1 MSSLIRLVPVTDHV
15 YVATSRRYVTNST
28 VILDGHGG
36 ALVIDPSWDADE
48 LAAIPQDLR
57 ELGVTCVAGLSTH
70 MHYDHVLWHPDLGE
84 VPRWASAGTVDAIV
98 NRRAELL
105 APLVGDIPEDLI
117 ELAGHLVPIDGPT
130 LNWRGPTA
138 VIHQHDAHAQHH
150 IAVEIAE
157 LGVLVSGDMLSD
169 LELPMPDW
177 TDDNLETYRAGL
189 MVLSDVARR
198 AERVIPG
205 HGSVGTDVGG
215 RYEADLAY
223 LDELDETG
231 ASADPRVDLELNNE
245 LHELNVRRSLFASAV

>member
-98 NRRAELL
+98 SRRAELL

-223 LDELDETG
+223 LDELDQTG
-231 ASADPRVDLELNNE
+231 ASTDPRVDLELNNE

>member
-98 NRRAELL
+98 SRRAELL

-223 LDELDETG
+223 LDELDQTG
-231 ASADPRVDLELNNE
+231 ASTDPRVDLELNDE

>member
-36 ALVIDPSWDADE
+36 ALVIDPAWDADE

-98 NRRAELL
+98 SRRAELL

-117 ELAGHLVPIDGPT
+117 ELAGHLVPIEGPT

-177 TDDNLETYRAGL
+177 TDENLETYRAGL

-223 LDELDETG
+223 LDELDQTG
-231 ASADPRVDLELNNE
+231 ASTDPRVDLELNNE

>member
-98 NRRAELL
+98 DRRAELL

-223 LDELDETG
+223 LDELDQTG
-231 ASADPRVDLELNNE
+231 ASNDPRVDLELNNE

>member
-1 MSSLIRLVPVTDHV
+1 MSSLIRLMPVTDHV

-48 LAAIPQDLR
+48 LAAIPADLR
-57 ELGVTCVAGLSTH
+57 ALGVTCVAGLATH

-105 APLVGDIPEDLI
+105 EPLIGDISEDLI
-117 ELAGHLVPIDGPT
+117 NLAGHLVPIDGPT
-130 LNWRGPTA
+130 LDWRGPTA
-138 VIHQHDAHAQHH
+138 VIHQHDAHAEHH
-150 IAVEIAE
+150 IAVEIPD

-177 TDDNLETYRAGL
+177 TDANLETYRTGL
-189 MVLSDVARR
+189 LLLSDVARR

-205 HGSVGTDVGG
+205 HGSVGVDVRE

-223 LDELDETG
+223 LNDVDQTG

>member
-1 MSSLIRLVPVTDHV
+1 MSSLIRLMPVTDHV

-48 LAAIPQDLR
+48 LAAIPADLR
-57 ELGVTCVAGLSTH
+57 ALGVTCVAGLATH

-84 VPRWASAGTVDAIV
+84 VPRWASAGTVEVIV

-105 APLVGDIPEDLI
+105 EPLIGDISEDLI
-117 ELAGHLVPIDGPT
+117 NLAGHLVPIDGPT
-130 LNWRGPTA
+130 LDWRGPTA
-138 VIHQHDAHAQHH
+138 VIHQHDAHAEHH
-150 IAVEIAE
+150 IAVEIPE
-157 LGVLVSGDMLSD
+157 LAVLVSGDMLSD

-177 TDDNLETYRAGL
+177 TDANLETYRAGL
-189 MVLSDVARR
+189 LLLSDVARR

-205 HGSVGTDVGG
+205 HGSVGVDVRE

-223 LDELDETG
+223 LNDVDQTG
-231 ASADPRVDLELNNE
+231 ASADPRVDLELNKE

>member
-223 LDELDETG
+223 LDELDQTG
-231 ASADPRVDLELNNE
+231 ASNDPRVDLELNNE

>member
-1 MSSLIRLVPVTDHV
+1 MSSLIRLVPVTEHV

-48 LAAIPQDLR
+48 LAAIPADLR
-57 ELGVTCVAGLSTH
+57 ALGVTCVAGLATH

-84 VPRWASAGTVDAIV
+84 VPRWASAGTVEAIV

-105 APLVGDIPEDLI
+105 EPLIGDIPEDLI
-117 ELAGHLVPIDGPT
+117 NLAGHLVPIDGPT
-130 LNWRGPTA
+130 LDWRGPTA
-138 VIHQHDAHAQHH
+138 VIHQHDAHAAHH
-150 IAVEIAE
+150 ISVEIPD

-177 TDDNLETYRAGL
+177 TDVNLETYRAGL
-189 MVLSDVARR
+189 LLLSDAARR

-205 HGSVGTDVGG
+205 HGSVGVDVRE

-223 LDELDETG
+223 LNDVDQTG
-231 ASADPRVDLELNNE
+231 ASADPRINLELNNE
-245 LHELNVRRSLFASAV
+245 LHELNVRRSLFAATV

>member
-1 MSSLIRLVPVTDHV
+1 MSSLIRLAPVTDHV

-105 APLVGDIPEDLI
+105 APLIGDIPEELI
-117 ELAGHLVPIDGPT
+117 ELAGHLVPIQGPT

-150 IAVEIAE
+150 IAVEIAD

-177 TDDNLETYRAGL
+177 TDENLETYRAGL
-189 MVLSDVARR
+189 LLLADVAGR
-198 AERVIPG
+198 AERVVPG
-205 HGSVGTDVGG
+205 HGSVGFDV
-215 RYEADLAY
+215 RERFEADLAY
-223 LDELDETG
+223 LDDVDRTG
-231 ASADPRVDLELNNE
+231 ASTDPRVKLELNAE
-245 LHELNVRRSLFASAV
+245 LHELNVRRSARGAGV